1 MAEFSKTVDEALTI
15 MEAVAR
21 MGPVTVAQLV
31 RHLKMSRTVVTRNAE
46 TLRRRG
52 YLRRTEDGYVLGSQL
67 IFLKPQAE
75 ATLIGIAEGV
85 LQDLAAEM
93 NETFILTLRDGTEA
107 VQVAQA
113 VNTDLMVRIELKTG
127 FRHPLSRGASGLA
140 ILAFLDDSEIDKA
153 LRGAAGA
160 DEVRARL
167 PDIREQGYASSS
179 SELTDGFQG
188 VSVPLWVENHVI
200 GSLGVIVGMAQTEK
214 MLAAV
219 PKLQMAAQE
228 VSGTFTQT

>member
-21 MGPVTVAQLV
+21 RGPVTVAQLV
-31 RHLKMSRTVVTRNAE
+31 RHLGMSRTVVTRNAE

-140 ILAFLDDSEIDKA
+140 ILAFLDDGEIERA
-153 LRGAAGA
+153 LRVSDDAEA
-160 DEVRARL
+160 VRAKL
-167 PDIREQGYASSS
+167 PHVRENGFASSS
-179 SELTDGFQG
+179 GELTDGFQG
-188 VSVPLWVENHVI
+188 VSVPLWVEDHVI
-200 GSLGVIVGMAQTEK
+200 GSVGVIVGMTQTDK
-214 MLAAV
+214 MLSTV
-219 PKLQMAAQE
+219 PKLQTAAQE
-228 VSGTFTQT
+228 VAGTFTQT